1 MKISH
6 NFDGG
11 NIRCISINDASD
23 IQLEINK
30 DNNADFS
37 QWFYFRLTG
46 AQNQDCQLKLVN
58 AGTTSYV
65 KGWEGYQA
73 VASYDRE
80 TWFRVDTDF
89 DGEVLTINHTPEC
102 DSVYYAYFAPYSMER
117 HHDLIA
123 SAQLS
128 ELVQYEHL
136 GYTLDGQ
143 DMDLLKVGIE
153 GEGKKVCWLIA
164 RQHPG
169 ETMAQWWMEGMLNAL
184 LDPEDPISRELLNH
198 AVFYIVPNMNPDG
211 SRRGNLRTNAA
222 GANLNREWQT
232 PSMAQSPEVFLVRQK
247 MEQTGMSFCLDVHG
261 DEALPY
267 NFIAGSEGINDWNDQ
282 RQELL
287 DFYQQALVTASP
299 DFQTKVGY
307 DKDKHGE
314 ALMTVGTNYIAQTF
328 DCLAMTLEMPFKDTI
343 DTPDDYLGW
352 SPERSRKLGV
362 ASLHALY
369 QTLAKLK

>member
-1 MKISH
+1 
-6 NFDGG
+6 
-11 NIRCISINDASD
+11 
-23 IQLEINK
+23 
-30 DNNADFS
+30 
-37 QWFYFRLTG
+37 
-46 AQNQDCQLKLVN
+46 
-58 AGTTSYV
+58 
-65 KGWEGYQA
+65 
-73 VASYDRE
+73 
-80 TWFRVDTDF
+80 
-89 DGEVLTINHTPEC
+89 
-102 DSVYYAYFAPYSMER
+102 
-117 HHDLIA
+117 
-123 SAQLS
+123 
-128 ELVQYEHL
+128 
-136 GYTLDGQ
+136 
-143 DMDLLKVGIE
+143 
-153 GEGKKVCWLIA
+153 
-164 RQHPG
+164 
-169 ETMAQWWMEGMLNAL
+169 MEGMLNAL

-369 QTLAKLK
+369 QTLAKL